1 MPSPLQT
8 AGLLVFG
15 AAAAGVA
22 ALFVLPVV
30 APEAAKNIRP
40 FVKSGVKTAVRA
52 AADLRRRFAEFQEE
66 WEDLAAEV
74 DHELATAAAAAAPAA
89 AAPVVE
95 AETPERPRPAPKRK
109 RTRKAANA

>member
-8 AGLLVFG
+8 AGLLVVG

-30 APEAAKNIRP
+30 APETAKNLRP

-74 DHELATAAAAAAPAA
+74 DHELATAAAAP

-95 AETPERPRPAPKRK
+95 TETPERPRPAPKRK
-109 RTRKAANA
+109 RARKVANA